1 MSLPVRHEVQA
12 LVRIHPV
19 SDRFAHS
26 FVPGPGYGW
35 YARFYQAEPAPVV
48 GTTKCPESLCPM
60 LALPSSG
67 SRVADS
73 SEDIT
78 PRSLLL
84 RTHSPILCGSPQL
97 RLLASYEG
105 VCAGCDQPLLPPG
118 SSRRYFCESVLR
130 CLSPYP
136 GGPTECICLVLPQ
149 RHRPSP
155 KGDWVGFPLVSANTI
170 FRGGVS
176 RLQLFRYVQASQ
188 FACLPDRSYR
198 CKSPHRAAETFTS
211 EQNVRRYLRTHRICY
226 PPDHRQ
232 LAERGLAPRKIRS
245 FVGCSHP
252 CLPFC

>member
-26 FVPGPGYGW
+26 FVPGPGYGLVGPVLSSR
-35 YARFYQAEPAPVV
+35 ARARRRNHQVPRVPLPDVGVTFIREP
-48 GTTKCPESLCPM
+48 C
-60 LALPSSG
+60 
-67 SRVADS
+67 SR
-73 SEDIT
+73 
-78 PRSLLL
+78 LL
-84 RTHSPILCGSPQL
+84 RGHYSPFFAPTDSFANPM
-97 RLLASYEG
+97 RLSSTSVVSIGGGFCPGGY
-105 VCAGCDQPLLPPG
+105 QPLRPPG
-118 SSRRYFCESVLR
+118 PSRRYFCESVLR

-155 KGDWVGFPLVSANTI
+155 KGDRVGFPLVSANTI

-252 CLPFC
+252 CLPCC